1 MSPADDNADLI
12 DEDPP
17 DVDVDPPTD
26 DADVEGKR
34 GDIPSYPIQ
43 KPPNMGG
50 VVPTV
55 VAKPMGNIEARIA
68 FTAPAGAPSAADLAL
83 LTDALESERE
93 ALTQRVA
100 AIEALLGFVAVSAE
114 LSVRVANIERFVGV

>member
-1 MSPADDNADLI
+1 MSPAADDNADLI

-17 DVDVDPPTD
+17 TD
-26 DADVEGKR
+26 DPDAEGKR
-34 GDIPSYPIQ
+34 GDIPSYPIP
-43 KPPNMGG
+43 KPPTMGG

-83 LTDALESERE
+83 LTDALEAERE
-93 ALTQRVA
+93 ALTLRVA
-100 AIEALLGFVAVSAE
+100 AIEALLGFVAVSSE
-114 LSVRVANIERFVGV
+114 LSVRVANLERFVGI

>member
-1 MSPADDNADLI
+1 MSDDNADLI

-17 DVDVDPPTD
+17 DVDPPTD
-26 DADVEGKR
+26 DPDAEGKR
-34 GDIPSYPIQ
+34 GDIPSYPIP
-43 KPPNMGG
+43 KPPTMGG

-83 LTDALESERE
+83 LTDALEAERE
-93 ALTQRVA
+93 ALTLRVA
-100 AIEALLGFVAVSAE
+100 AGFVAVSSE
-114 LSVRVANIERFVGV
+114 LSVRVANLERFVGI